1 MSNITVLTP
10 AYNRGKLLEKL
21 YESLCAQ
28 DCKDFEWLIVD
39 DGSTDDTSERVEQMK
54 QTADFPISYH
64 IKENGGKHTALN
76 YAYQFIKAPLTFIV
90 DSDDSLTVDA
100 ISCVNEI
107 YKKYKNESDLCGF
120 SFLRG
125 KPDGGYLSTSGVPQD
140 GMKESY
146 VECRI
151 NRNIGG
157 DMYYILWQHWAW
169 LWVKHSGIRFDVIHH
184 VTMNDYRIPS
194 ELYKAKGAKV
204 IWGPMGGAQVTPRPL
219 KVYEKNQL
227 VASFREFV
235 NKSCSWN
242 PFYKKA
248 LRSYYKIYC
257 INNETQKQIS
267 CIVGKDVP
275 LMPELALRDEY
286 KNLPIRKGKNDILKI
301 VFVGRLIGKK
311 GIAFLVDALSLMPT
325 DMDWELLIFG
335 DGDDRA
341 LIEKQIAD
349 SCIGKNVKL
358 MGNRPLNQIAEAYQQ
373 ADVFVLPSLRETS
386 GNVLL
391 EAMAYAVPIVAFDT
405 SFCRLLKEVDCGVFI
420 NTEQAL
426 DNIKEDYCKAI
437 VTLGQDK
444 ELAKQMGLNG
454 YKYVNSKLTWDEK
467 YRIIVNDM

>member
-1 MSNITVLTP
+1 MNYLISAYSVNPYKGSEDSIGWNWVLQYEKNYKEGDRIILLTKKFNEKDTRRGLKEFNIQHVELV
-10 AYNRGKLLEKL
+10 
-21 YESLCAQ
+21 
-28 DCKDFEWLIVD
+28 IVD
-39 DGSTDDTSERVEQMK
+39 V
-54 QTADFPISYH
+54 P
-64 IKENGGKHTALN
+64 NALN
-76 YAYQFIKAPLTFIV
+76 WFREKHSAFHH
-90 DSDDSLTVDA
+90 
-100 ISCVNEI
+100 
-107 YKKYKNESDLCGF
+107 
-120 SFLRG
+120 
-125 KPDGGYLSTSGVPQD
+125 
-140 GMKESY
+140 
-146 VECRI
+146 
-151 NRNIGG
+151 
-157 DMYYILWQHWAW
+157 MYYILWQHWAW

-194 ELYKAKGAKV
+194 EMYKAKGAKV

-257 INNETQKQIS
+257 INDETQEQIS
-267 CIVGKDVP
+267 RIVGKDVP

-311 GIAFLVDALSLMPT
+311 GITFLVDALSLMPT

-349 SCIGKNVKL
+349 SGIGKNVKL

>member
-1 MSNITVLTP
+1 MMNYLISAYSVNPYKGSEDSIGWNWVLQYEKNYKEGDRIILLTKKFNEMDTRRGLKKFNIQHVELV
-10 AYNRGKLLEKL
+10 
-21 YESLCAQ
+21 
-28 DCKDFEWLIVD
+28 IVD
-39 DGSTDDTSERVEQMK
+39 VPD
-54 QTADFPISYH
+54 
-64 IKENGGKHTALN
+64 ALN
-76 YAYQFIKAPLTFIV
+76 WFREKHSVFHH
-90 DSDDSLTVDA
+90 
-100 ISCVNEI
+100 
-107 YKKYKNESDLCGF
+107 
-120 SFLRG
+120 
-125 KPDGGYLSTSGVPQD
+125 
-140 GMKESY
+140 
-146 VECRI
+146 
-151 NRNIGG
+151 
-157 DMYYILWQHWAW
+157 MYYILWQHWAW

-194 ELYKAKGAKV
+194 EMYKAKGAKV
-204 IWGPMGGAQVTPRPL
+204 IWGPMGGAQVTPKPL
-219 KVYEKNQL
+219 KVYEKNKL
-227 VASFREFV
+227 VASFREIV

-248 LRSYYKIYC
+248 LRAYYKIYC

-267 CIVGKDVP
+267 HIIGKDVP

-286 KNLPIRKGKNDILKI
+286 KNLPIQKRKNNILKI

-311 GIAFLVDALSLMPT
+311 GIAFLVDALSLMPA

-335 DGDDRA
+335 DGDDRT

-349 SCIGKNVKL
+349 SGIAKNVKL

-373 ADVFVLPSLRETS
+373 ADIFVLPSLRETS

-405 SFCRLLKEVDCGVFI
+405 SFCRLLKEVDCGVFV
-420 NTEQAL
+420 NTDQSLEG
-426 DNIKEDYCKAI
+426 IKEDWCKAI

>member
-1 MSNITVLTP
+1 MMNYLISAYSVNPYKGSEDSIGWNWVLQYEKNYKEGDRIILLTKKFNEKDTRRGLKEFNIQHVELV
-10 AYNRGKLLEKL
+10 
-21 YESLCAQ
+21 
-28 DCKDFEWLIVD
+28 IVD
-39 DGSTDDTSERVEQMK
+39 V
-54 QTADFPISYH
+54 P
-64 IKENGGKHTALN
+64 NALN
-76 YAYQFIKAPLTFIV
+76 WFREKHSAFHH
-90 DSDDSLTVDA
+90 
-100 ISCVNEI
+100 
-107 YKKYKNESDLCGF
+107 
-120 SFLRG
+120 
-125 KPDGGYLSTSGVPQD
+125 
-140 GMKESY
+140 
-146 VECRI
+146 
-151 NRNIGG
+151 
-157 DMYYILWQHWAW
+157 MYYILWQHWAW

-267 CIVGKDVP
+267 RIVGKDVP

-286 KNLPIRKGKNDILKI
+286 KNLPMRKGKNDILKI

-349 SCIGKNVKL
+349 SGIGKNVKL

>member
-1 MSNITVLTP
+1 MMNYLISAYSVNPYKGSEDSIDWNWVLQYEKNYKKGDRIILLTKKFNEKDTRRGLKEFNIQHVELI
-10 AYNRGKLLEKL
+10 
-21 YESLCAQ
+21 
-28 DCKDFEWLIVD
+28 IVD
-39 DGSTDDTSERVEQMK
+39 VPD
-54 QTADFPISYH
+54 
-64 IKENGGKHTALN
+64 ALN
-76 YAYQFIKAPLTFIV
+76 WFREKHSAFHH
-90 DSDDSLTVDA
+90 
-100 ISCVNEI
+100 
-107 YKKYKNESDLCGF
+107 
-120 SFLRG
+120 
-125 KPDGGYLSTSGVPQD
+125 
-140 GMKESY
+140 
-146 VECRI
+146 
-151 NRNIGG
+151 
-157 DMYYILWQHWAW
+157 MYYILWQHWAW

-204 IWGPMGGAQVTPRPL
+204 IWGPMGGAQVTPKPL

-349 SCIGKNVKL
+349 SGIGKKVKL

>member
-1 MSNITVLTP
+1 MNYLISAYSVNPYKGPEDSIGWNWVLQYEKNYKKGDRIILLTKKFNEKDTRRGLKEFNIQHVELV
-10 AYNRGKLLEKL
+10 
-21 YESLCAQ
+21 
-28 DCKDFEWLIVD
+28 IVD
-39 DGSTDDTSERVEQMK
+39 VPD
-54 QTADFPISYH
+54 
-64 IKENGGKHTALN
+64 ALN
-76 YAYQFIKAPLTFIV
+76 WFREKHSAFHH
-90 DSDDSLTVDA
+90 
-100 ISCVNEI
+100 
-107 YKKYKNESDLCGF
+107 
-120 SFLRG
+120 
-125 KPDGGYLSTSGVPQD
+125 
-140 GMKESY
+140 
-146 VECRI
+146 
-151 NRNIGG
+151 
-157 DMYYILWQHWAW
+157 MYYILWQHWAW

-286 KNLPIRKGKNDILKI
+286 KNLPIRKGNNDILKI

-349 SCIGKNVKL
+349 SGIGKNVKL

-444 ELAKQMGLNG
+444 ELAKQMGMNG

>member
-1 MSNITVLTP
+1 MIMLSTNKVILVTYASVFLGTEAIMNYLISAYSVNPYKGSEDSIGWNWVLQYEKNYKEGDRIILLTKKF
-10 AYNRGKLLEKL
+10 NEKDTRRGLKEFDIQHVELV
-21 YESLCAQ
+21 
-28 DCKDFEWLIVD
+28 IVD
-39 DGSTDDTSERVEQMK
+39 V
-54 QTADFPISYH
+54 P
-64 IKENGGKHTALN
+64 NALN
-76 YAYQFIKAPLTFIV
+76 WFREKHSAFHH
-90 DSDDSLTVDA
+90 
-100 ISCVNEI
+100 
-107 YKKYKNESDLCGF
+107 
-120 SFLRG
+120 
-125 KPDGGYLSTSGVPQD
+125 
-140 GMKESY
+140 
-146 VECRI
+146 
-151 NRNIGG
+151 
-157 DMYYILWQHWAW
+157 MYYILWQHWAW

-267 CIVGKDVP
+267 RIVGKDVP

-286 KNLPIRKGKNDILKI
+286 KNLPIRKEKNDILKI

-349 SCIGKNVKL
+349 SGIGKNVKL

-405 SFCRLLKEVDCGVFI
+405 SFCRLLKKVDCGVFV

-437 VTLGQDK
+437 VTLGQNK

-467 YRIIVNDM
+467 YRIIVNDI

>member
-1 MSNITVLTP
+1 MNYLISAYSVNPYKGSEDSIGWNWVLQYEKNYKKGDRIILLTKKFNEKDTRRGLKEFNIQHVELV
-10 AYNRGKLLEKL
+10 
-21 YESLCAQ
+21 
-28 DCKDFEWLIVD
+28 IVD
-39 DGSTDDTSERVEQMK
+39 V
-54 QTADFPISYH
+54 P
-64 IKENGGKHTALN
+64 NALN
-76 YAYQFIKAPLTFIV
+76 WFREKHSAFHH
-90 DSDDSLTVDA
+90 
-100 ISCVNEI
+100 
-107 YKKYKNESDLCGF
+107 
-120 SFLRG
+120 
-125 KPDGGYLSTSGVPQD
+125 
-140 GMKESY
+140 
-146 VECRI
+146 
-151 NRNIGG
+151 
-157 DMYYILWQHWAW
+157 MYYILWQHWAW

-194 ELYKAKGAKV
+194 EMYKAKGAKV

-267 CIVGKDVP
+267 RIVGKDVP

-286 KNLPIRKGKNDILKI
+286 KNLPIRKGNNDILKI

-325 DMDWELLIFG
+325 DMNWELLIFG
-335 DGDDRA
+335 DGDDHA

-349 SCIGKNVKL
+349 SGIGKNVKL

-405 SFCRLLKEVDCGVFI
+405 SFCRLLKEVECGVFI
-420 NTEQAL
+420 NTDQAL
-426 DNIKEDYCKAI
+426 EGIKEDWCKAI

-444 ELAKQMGLNG
+444 ELAKQMGMNG

>member
-1 MSNITVLTP
+1 MNFLISAYSVNPYKGSEDSIGWNWVLQYEKNYKKGDRIILLTKKFNEKDTRRGLKEFNIQHVELV
-10 AYNRGKLLEKL
+10 
-21 YESLCAQ
+21 
-28 DCKDFEWLIVD
+28 IVD
-39 DGSTDDTSERVEQMK
+39 VPD
-54 QTADFPISYH
+54 
-64 IKENGGKHTALN
+64 ALN
-76 YAYQFIKAPLTFIV
+76 WFREKHSAFHH
-90 DSDDSLTVDA
+90 
-100 ISCVNEI
+100 
-107 YKKYKNESDLCGF
+107 
-120 SFLRG
+120 
-125 KPDGGYLSTSGVPQD
+125 
-140 GMKESY
+140 
-146 VECRI
+146 
-151 NRNIGG
+151 
-157 DMYYILWQHWAW
+157 MYYILWQHWAW

-267 CIVGKDVP
+267 RIVGKDVP

-349 SCIGKNVKL
+349 SGIGKNVKL

>member
-1 MSNITVLTP
+1 
-10 AYNRGKLLEKL
+10 
-21 YESLCAQ
+21 
-28 DCKDFEWLIVD
+28 
-39 DGSTDDTSERVEQMK
+39 
-54 QTADFPISYH
+54 
-64 IKENGGKHTALN
+64 
-76 YAYQFIKAPLTFIV
+76 
-90 DSDDSLTVDA
+90 
-100 ISCVNEI
+100 
-107 YKKYKNESDLCGF
+107 
-120 SFLRG
+120 
-125 KPDGGYLSTSGVPQD
+125 
-140 GMKESY
+140 
-146 VECRI
+146 
-151 NRNIGG
+151 
-157 DMYYILWQHWAW
+157 MYYILWQHWAW

-267 CIVGKDVP
+267 RIVGKDVP

-325 DMDWELLIFG
+325 DIDWELLIFG

-437 VTLGQDK
+437 VTLEQDK

>member
-1 MSNITVLTP
+1 MMNYLISAYSVNPYKGSEDSIGWDWVLQYEKNYKKGDRIILLTKKFNEKDTRRGLKEFNIQHVELV
-10 AYNRGKLLEKL
+10 
-21 YESLCAQ
+21 
-28 DCKDFEWLIVD
+28 IVD
-39 DGSTDDTSERVEQMK
+39 VPD
-54 QTADFPISYH
+54 
-64 IKENGGKHTALN
+64 ALN
-76 YAYQFIKAPLTFIV
+76 WFREKHSAFHH
-90 DSDDSLTVDA
+90 
-100 ISCVNEI
+100 
-107 YKKYKNESDLCGF
+107 
-120 SFLRG
+120 
-125 KPDGGYLSTSGVPQD
+125 
-140 GMKESY
+140 
-146 VECRI
+146 
-151 NRNIGG
+151 
-157 DMYYILWQHWAW
+157 MYYILWQHWAW

-194 ELYKAKGAKV
+194 EMYKAKGAKV

-267 CIVGKDVP
+267 RIVGKDVP

-349 SCIGKNVKL
+349 SGIGKNIKL

-405 SFCRLLKEVDCGVFI
+405 SFCRLLKEVDCGVFV

-426 DNIKEDYCKAI
+426 EGIKEDYCKAI

-467 YRIIVNDM
+467 YRIIVNNM

>member
-1 MSNITVLTP
+1 MMNYLISAYSVNPYKGSEDSIGWNWVLQYEKNYKKGDRIILLTKKFNEKDTRRGLKEFNIQHVELV
-10 AYNRGKLLEKL
+10 
-21 YESLCAQ
+21 
-28 DCKDFEWLIVD
+28 IVD
-39 DGSTDDTSERVEQMK
+39 VPD
-54 QTADFPISYH
+54 
-64 IKENGGKHTALN
+64 ALN
-76 YAYQFIKAPLTFIV
+76 WFREKHSAFHH
-90 DSDDSLTVDA
+90 
-100 ISCVNEI
+100 
-107 YKKYKNESDLCGF
+107 
-120 SFLRG
+120 
-125 KPDGGYLSTSGVPQD
+125 
-140 GMKESY
+140 
-146 VECRI
+146 
-151 NRNIGG
+151 
-157 DMYYILWQHWAW
+157 MYYILWQHWAW

-194 ELYKAKGAKV
+194 EMYKAKGAKV

-267 CIVGKDVP
+267 HIVGKDVP

-286 KNLPIRKGKNDILKI
+286 INLPIQRRNNDILKI

-341 LIEKQIAD
+341 LIEKQITD
-349 SCIGKNVKL
+349 SGIGKNVKL

-405 SFCRLLKEVDCGVFI
+405 SFCRLLKKVDCGVFV

-437 VTLGQDK
+437 VTLGQNK

>member
-1 MSNITVLTP
+1 MNYLISAYSVNPYKGSEDSIGWNWVLQYEKNYKKGDRIILLTKKFNEKDTRRGLKEFNIQHVELV
-10 AYNRGKLLEKL
+10 
-21 YESLCAQ
+21 
-28 DCKDFEWLIVD
+28 IVD
-39 DGSTDDTSERVEQMK
+39 VPD
-54 QTADFPISYH
+54 
-64 IKENGGKHTALN
+64 ALN
-76 YAYQFIKAPLTFIV
+76 WFREKHSAFHH
-90 DSDDSLTVDA
+90 
-100 ISCVNEI
+100 
-107 YKKYKNESDLCGF
+107 
-120 SFLRG
+120 
-125 KPDGGYLSTSGVPQD
+125 
-140 GMKESY
+140 
-146 VECRI
+146 
-151 NRNIGG
+151 
-157 DMYYILWQHWAW
+157 MYYILWQHWAW

-194 ELYKAKGAKV
+194 EMYKAKGAKV

-267 CIVGKDVP
+267 RIVGKDVP

-286 KNLPIRKGKNDILKI
+286 KNLPIQKGKNDILKI

-349 SCIGKNVKL
+349 SGIGKNVKL

-444 ELAKQMGLNG
+444 ELAKHMGLNG

-467 YRIIVNDM
+467 YRIIVNNM

>member
-1 MSNITVLTP
+1 MIMLTTNKVILVTYASVFLGMEAIMNYLISAYSVNPYKGSEDSIGWNWVLQYEKNYKEGDRIILLTKKFNEKDTRRGLKEFNIQHVELV
-10 AYNRGKLLEKL
+10 
-21 YESLCAQ
+21 
-28 DCKDFEWLIVD
+28 IVD
-39 DGSTDDTSERVEQMK
+39 V
-54 QTADFPISYH
+54 P
-64 IKENGGKHTALN
+64 NALN
-76 YAYQFIKAPLTFIV
+76 WFREKHSAFHH
-90 DSDDSLTVDA
+90 
-100 ISCVNEI
+100 
-107 YKKYKNESDLCGF
+107 
-120 SFLRG
+120 
-125 KPDGGYLSTSGVPQD
+125 
-140 GMKESY
+140 
-146 VECRI
+146 
-151 NRNIGG
+151 
-157 DMYYILWQHWAW
+157 MYYILWQYWAW

-194 ELYKAKGAKV
+194 ELYKAKGTKV

-267 CIVGKDVP
+267 RIVGKDVP

-286 KNLPIRKGKNDILKI
+286 KNLPIRKGNNDILKI

-325 DMDWELLIFG
+325 DMNWELLIFG

-349 SCIGKNVKL
+349 SGIGKNVKL

-405 SFCRLLKEVDCGVFI
+405 SFCRLLKEVDCGVFV
-420 NTEQAL
+420 NTDQAL
-426 DNIKEDYCKAI
+426 EGIKEDWCKAI

>member
-1 MSNITVLTP
+1 MMNYLISAYSVNPYKGSEDSIGWNWVLQYEKNYKEGDRIILLTKKFNEKDTRKGLEEFNIQHVELV
-10 AYNRGKLLEKL
+10 
-21 YESLCAQ
+21 
-28 DCKDFEWLIVD
+28 IVD
-39 DGSTDDTSERVEQMK
+39 VPD
-54 QTADFPISYH
+54 
-64 IKENGGKHTALN
+64 ALN
-76 YAYQFIKAPLTFIV
+76 WFREKHSAFHH
-90 DSDDSLTVDA
+90 
-100 ISCVNEI
+100 
-107 YKKYKNESDLCGF
+107 
-120 SFLRG
+120 
-125 KPDGGYLSTSGVPQD
+125 
-140 GMKESY
+140 
-146 VECRI
+146 
-151 NRNIGG
+151 
-157 DMYYILWQHWAW
+157 MYYILWQHWAW

-194 ELYKAKGAKV
+194 EMYKAKGAKV
-204 IWGPMGGAQVTPRPL
+204 IWGPMGGAQVTPKPL

-235 NKSCSWN
+235 NRSCSWN

-267 CIVGKDVP
+267 RIVGKDVP

-286 KNLPIRKGKNDILKI
+286 KNLPIRKGNNDILKI

-325 DMDWELLIFG
+325 DMNWELLIFG
-335 DGDDRA
+335 DGDDHA

-349 SCIGKNVKL
+349 SGIGKNVKL
-358 MGNRPLNQIAEAYQQ
+358 MGNRTLNQIAEAYQQ
-373 ADVFVLPSLRETS
+373 ADVFVLPSLREIS

>member
-1 MSNITVLTP
+1 MNYLISAYSVNPYKGSEDSIGWNWVLQYEKNYKEGDRIILLTKKFNEKDTRKGLEEFNIQHVELV
-10 AYNRGKLLEKL
+10 
-21 YESLCAQ
+21 
-28 DCKDFEWLIVD
+28 IVD
-39 DGSTDDTSERVEQMK
+39 V
-54 QTADFPISYH
+54 P
-64 IKENGGKHTALN
+64 NALN
-76 YAYQFIKAPLTFIV
+76 WFREKHSAFHH
-90 DSDDSLTVDA
+90 
-100 ISCVNEI
+100 
-107 YKKYKNESDLCGF
+107 
-120 SFLRG
+120 
-125 KPDGGYLSTSGVPQD
+125 
-140 GMKESY
+140 
-146 VECRI
+146 
-151 NRNIGG
+151 
-157 DMYYILWQHWAW
+157 MYYILWQHWAW

-194 ELYKAKGAKV
+194 EMYKAKGAKV

-267 CIVGKDVP
+267 RIVGKDVP

-286 KNLPIRKGKNDILKI
+286 KNLPIRKGNNDILKI

-325 DMDWELLIFG
+325 DMNWELLIFG
-335 DGDDRA
+335 DGDDHA

-349 SCIGKNVKL
+349 SGIGKNVKL

-426 DNIKEDYCKAI
+426 NNIKEDYCKAI

-444 ELAKQMGLNG
+444 ELAKQMDMNG

>member
-1 MSNITVLTP
+1 MMNYLISAYSVNPYKGSEDSIGWNWVLQYEKNYKEGDRIILLTKKFNEKDTRRGLKEFNIQHVELV
-10 AYNRGKLLEKL
+10 
-21 YESLCAQ
+21 
-28 DCKDFEWLIVD
+28 IVD
-39 DGSTDDTSERVEQMK
+39 V
-54 QTADFPISYH
+54 P
-64 IKENGGKHTALN
+64 NALN
-76 YAYQFIKAPLTFIV
+76 WFREKHSAFHH
-90 DSDDSLTVDA
+90 
-100 ISCVNEI
+100 
-107 YKKYKNESDLCGF
+107 
-120 SFLRG
+120 
-125 KPDGGYLSTSGVPQD
+125 
-140 GMKESY
+140 
-146 VECRI
+146 
-151 NRNIGG
+151 
-157 DMYYILWQHWAW
+157 MYYILWQHWAW
-169 LWVKHSGIRFDVIHH
+169 LWVKHSGINFDVIHH

-194 ELYKAKGAKV
+194 EMYKAKGAKV
-204 IWGPMGGAQVTPRPL
+204 IWGPMGGAQVTPKPL

-227 VASFREFV
+227 VANFRELV

-267 CIVGKDVP
+267 RIVGKDVP

-286 KNLPIRKGKNDILKI
+286 KNLPIRKGNNDILKI

-325 DMDWELLIFG
+325 DMNWELLIFG
-335 DGDDRA
+335 DGDDHA

-349 SCIGKNVKL
+349 SGIGKNVKL

-405 SFCRLLKEVDCGVFI
+405 SFCRLLKEVDCGVFV
-420 NTEQAL
+420 NTDQAL
-426 DNIKEDYCKAI
+426 EGIKEDWCKAI

-454 YKYVNSKLTWDEK
+454 YKYVNSKLTWDGK

>member
-1 MSNITVLTP
+1 MMNYLISAYSVNPYKGSEDSIGWNWVLQYEKNYKEGDRIILLTKKFNEKDTRRGLKEFNIQHVELI
-10 AYNRGKLLEKL
+10 
-21 YESLCAQ
+21 
-28 DCKDFEWLIVD
+28 IVD
-39 DGSTDDTSERVEQMK
+39 VPD
-54 QTADFPISYH
+54 
-64 IKENGGKHTALN
+64 ALN
-76 YAYQFIKAPLTFIV
+76 WFREKHSAFHH
-90 DSDDSLTVDA
+90 
-100 ISCVNEI
+100 
-107 YKKYKNESDLCGF
+107 
-120 SFLRG
+120 
-125 KPDGGYLSTSGVPQD
+125 
-140 GMKESY
+140 
-146 VECRI
+146 
-151 NRNIGG
+151 
-157 DMYYILWQHWAW
+157 MYYILWQHWAW

-267 CIVGKDVP
+267 RIVGKDVP

-349 SCIGKNVKL
+349 SGIGKNVKL

>member
-1 MSNITVLTP
+1 MNYLISAYSVNPYKGSEDSIGWNWVLQYEKNYKEGDRIILLTKKFNEMDTRRGLKEFNIQHVELV
-10 AYNRGKLLEKL
+10 
-21 YESLCAQ
+21 
-28 DCKDFEWLIVD
+28 IVD
-39 DGSTDDTSERVEQMK
+39 VPD
-54 QTADFPISYH
+54 
-64 IKENGGKHTALN
+64 ALN
-76 YAYQFIKAPLTFIV
+76 WFREKHSAFHH
-90 DSDDSLTVDA
+90 
-100 ISCVNEI
+100 
-107 YKKYKNESDLCGF
+107 
-120 SFLRG
+120 
-125 KPDGGYLSTSGVPQD
+125 
-140 GMKESY
+140 
-146 VECRI
+146 
-151 NRNIGG
+151 
-157 DMYYILWQHWAW
+157 MYYILWQHWAW

-204 IWGPMGGAQVTPRPL
+204 IWGPMGGAQVTPKPL

-227 VASFREFV
+227 AAAFREFV

-267 CIVGKDVP
+267 RIVGKDVP

-286 KNLPIRKGKNDILKI
+286 KNLPIQKRKNDILKI

-349 SCIGKNVKL
+349 SGIGKKVKL

>member
-1 MSNITVLTP
+1 MMNYLISAYSVNPYKGSEDSIGWNWVLQYEKNYKEGDRIILLTKKFNEKDTRRGLKEFNIQHVELV
-10 AYNRGKLLEKL
+10 
-21 YESLCAQ
+21 
-28 DCKDFEWLIVD
+28 IVD
-39 DGSTDDTSERVEQMK
+39 V
-54 QTADFPISYH
+54 P
-64 IKENGGKHTALN
+64 NALN
-76 YAYQFIKAPLTFIV
+76 WFREKHSAFHH
-90 DSDDSLTVDA
+90 
-100 ISCVNEI
+100 
-107 YKKYKNESDLCGF
+107 
-120 SFLRG
+120 
-125 KPDGGYLSTSGVPQD
+125 
-140 GMKESY
+140 
-146 VECRI
+146 
-151 NRNIGG
+151 
-157 DMYYILWQHWAW
+157 MYYILWQHWAW
-169 LWVKHSGIRFDVIHH
+169 LWVKHSGIHFDVIHH

-194 ELYKAKGAKV
+194 EMYKAKGAKV

-267 CIVGKDVP
+267 RIVGKDVP

-286 KNLPIRKGKNDILKI
+286 KNLPIQKRKNDILKI

-325 DMDWELLIFG
+325 DMNWELLIFG
-335 DGDDRA
+335 DGDDHA

-349 SCIGKNVKL
+349 SGIGKNVKL

-426 DNIKEDYCKAI
+426 NNIKEDYCKAI